1 MLTTDQKGAI
11 AEEAIAFAAIKFGV
25 PVLRPMTD
33 ERYDLVLD
41 LGDRFFRVQSK
52 WAVCKGE
59 VVFIRCRRCRRGPE
73 GFIDRGYQRGEIEAI
88 AAYCA
93 ELDET
98 YLLPLEMSVG
108 RATVQL
114 RRSPT
119 RNNQRAGIHWARE
132 YEFGAT
138 LGRLL
143 GP

>member
-1 MLTTDQKGAI
+1 MLTSDQKGAI
-11 AEEAIAFAAIKFGV
+11 AEAAIAFAATKLGV

-41 LGDRFFRVQSK
+41 LGDRFFRVQCK
-52 WAVCKGE
+52 WAVCMGE
-59 VVFIRCRRCRRGPE
+59 VVLIRCRRCRRGPN
-73 GFIDRGYQRGEIEAI
+73 GFIHRGYQRGEIEAI

-93 ELDET
+93 DLDAT

-108 RATVQL
+108 RAAVQL
-114 RRSPT
+114 RLSPA
-119 RNNQRAGIHWARE
+119 RNNQHAGIHWARE